1 MCVCV
6 LFLSVNYCSARC
18 ETFRLFFLSFLLHIN
33 VGNIYIDMK
42 LSADH
47 SHARGHDLQLPFAT
61 LVGAGNYGEKQ

>member
-1 MCVCV
+1 MCVCA
-6 LFLSVNYCSARC
+6 LFVCELSFGEVWNVSVV
-18 ETFRLFFLSFLLHIN
+18 FLSFLLHIN

-61 LVGAGNYGEKQ
+61 LVWAGNYGERQ